1 MKNSR
6 LLYFLF
12 IHSLLKIFTEEQYRL
27 SVDSPTRGVH
37 FIIITPITLMTICR
51 AEGNSPFFIP
61 IFFLLVCHHGH
72 TVIRPPW
79 SRVFWH
85 FQNSLAFSLLE
96 KLVGRGRLKFKRGF
110 NWTWEPCCKQIP
122 LHFVPNRHHCFF
134 SSNHRHFKPYGPS
147 LEVESESVCLSLGV
161 RLTPPRSW
169 YHGYPTCVTES
180 ITVSS
185 FFLMT

>member
-1 MKNSR
+1 
-6 LLYFLF
+6 
-12 IHSLLKIFTEEQYRL
+12 
-27 SVDSPTRGVH
+27 
-37 FIIITPITLMTICR
+37 MTICR
-51 AEGNSPFFIP
+51 AERNSPFFIP

-85 FQNSLAFSLLE
+85 FQNSLVFSLLE

-169 YHGYPTCVTES
+169 YHGNPTCVTES